1 LGAAPTGQTARLR
14 RALRLKSRVLGGLF
28 FLLYEKLRAAK
39 SVSQKTTPDHHKT
52 LAALRLV
59 LRRFASNL

>member
-1 LGAAPTGQTARLR
+1 MARLR
-14 RALRLKSRVLGGLF
+14 RAFRLKSRILGGLF
-28 FLLYEKLRAAK
+28 FLLCAKLRAAT
-39 SVSQKTTPDHHKT
+39 SVSQKTTPDHHKI